1 MFSLAQHSIDELT
14 QQSIQRFVGAAR
26 ALYPIQQVVL
36 FGSRAKSLNTAD
48 SDADVMLLL
57 TGQHGNFIG
66 TKLALADLAFDV
78 MLETGIRIDPL
89 PVWED
94 QWLNPSS
101 FSNPQLLANI
111 DREGVIV
118 Q

>member
-36 FGSRAKSLNTAD
+36 FGSRSKSLNTAD